1 MSVTKEKNTKQN
13 KTKSE
18 AWAVINKYHRLF
30 HICFGV
36 IKLILIVDIESYKVA
51 PPPPLEVLRLSSIC
65 HPQRRPKTESQT
77 AEGPDIRRPTPPRHV
92 ITKIKPETVVSLP
105 PKNTRPP

>member
-51 PPPPLEVLRLSSIC
+51 PESQN
-65 HPQRRPKTESQT
+65 PQRTNNQ
-77 AEGPDIRRPTPPRHV
+77 
-92 ITKIKPETVVSLP
+92 KIKKTDM
-105 PKNTRPP
+105 

>member
-51 PPPPLEVLRLSSIC
+51 PDILLDCWLGPEENQSERGVWKEVTGKAEPS
-65 HPQRRPKTESQT
+65 RR
-77 AEGPDIRRPTPPRHV
+77 I
-92 ITKIKPETVVSLP
+92 
-105 PKNTRPP
+105 